1 MEKILNQIL
10 EELKSLKEGQQNL
23 QQGQQD
29 LQQGQNRLENI
40 VKEIDRKTSAIFDQ
54 TADLSEFKTSTV
66 DSLSRIETELNTIE
80 KVTAKNCFD
89 ITHLKA
95 IK

>member
-23 QQGQQD
+23 QQGQQ
-29 LQQGQNRLENI
+29 RLENT

>member
-1 MEKILNQIL
+1 MEKILSQIL
-10 EELKSLKEGQQNL
+10 EELKSLKEGQ
-23 QQGQQD
+23 
-29 LQQGQNRLENI
+29 NRLEAV

-54 TADLSEFKTSTV
+54 TADLSEFKTSTI
-66 DSLSRIETELNTIE
+66 DSLSRIEIELNTIE

>member
-1 MEKILNQIL
+1 MEKVLTQIL
-10 EELKSLKEGQQNL
+10 DELKSLRDGQDELKIDMKEVK
-23 QQGQQD
+23 
-29 LQQGQNRLENI
+29 RLA
-40 VKEIDRKTSAIFDQ
+40 SAVFDQ
-54 TADLSEFKTSTV
+54 TADLSEFKTSTTG
-66 DSLSRIETELNTIE
+66 SLLRIETEINTIE